1 MAKLRQR
8 RGENPVGSC
17 SGPAFRVLRS
27 LLFRLPAEGFVLM
40 ADRMLQFVR
49 LSQQTPEKRAAT
61 ARKTDFG

>member
-1 MAKLRQR
+1 
-8 RGENPVGSC
+8 
-17 SGPAFRVLRS
+17 
-27 LLFRLPAEGFVLM
+27 M